1 MAEEHDNPEITVVLA
16 DDHDI
21 VREGIR
27 MVLEKEEDI
36 SIVAEAGTAEDAARY
51 VLGHKPSI
59 LVLDLNMPGKPSLEM
74 VPKVFENSP
83 ETKIIVLTMQTEPAY
98 VRTALKLGVSG
109 YVVKNSA
116 AKELVDAVRIC
127 LAGQTYLNPVLGA
140 ELTAS
145 LDADGPPDDLTPRE
159 IEVLSLLSQGFMNP
173 EVADKLFLS
182 VRTIETHRASILRKT
197 GIKSRAELIA
207 YAKEKGLGAV

>member
-1 MAEEHDNPEITVVLA
+1 MVGEENTPGITVVLA

-36 SIVAEAGTAEDAARY
+36 TIVAEAGTAEDAARY
-51 VLGHKPSI
+51 ALGHKPSI

-98 VRTALKLGVSG
+98 VRTALKAGVSG

-127 LAGQTYLNPVLGA
+127 LNGQTYLNPILGA

-173 EVADKLFLS
+173 EVADQLVLS

-207 YAKEKGLGAV
+207 YAKEKGLGGV

>member
-1 MAEEHDNPEITVVLA
+1 MVGEENTPGITVVLA

-36 SIVAEAGTAEDAARY
+36 TIVAEAGTAEDAARY
-51 VLGHKPSI
+51 ALGHKPSI

-98 VRTALKLGVSG
+98 VRTALKAGVSG

-127 LAGQTYLNPVLGA
+127 LNGQTYLNPILGA

-159 IEVLSLLSQGFMNP
+159 IEVLGLLSQGFMNP
-173 EVADKLFLS
+173 EVADQLVLS

-207 YAKEKGLGAV
+207 YAKEKGLRGV

>member
-1 MAEEHDNPEITVVLA
+1 MAEEDDNPGITVVLA

-27 MVLEKEEDI
+27 MVLEREDDI
-36 SIVAEAGTAEDAARY
+36 SIVAEAATAEDAARY

-127 LAGQTYLNPVLGA
+127 LGGQTYLNPVLGA